1 MSSIDL
7 LSSPQSATQPT
18 SVSDAARSSFDDDFE
33 FFLTLLTS
41 QIQNQ
46 DPLEPLDTNE
56 MTQQI
61 TSFSSLEQQ
70 INTNEELEKINSSL
84 ASMTVGNAV
93 SYLGDTVT
101 YSSSKTTLSNGEANW
116 RYTVSG
122 GTADKVDVTVRDSA
136 GNIVKTETLD
146 GPLSGEQEYR
156 WNGRTDSGNSS
167 PEGDYSITFRAE
179 TSDGGILNVNTA
191 GSGVVEEVDLS
202 GTNPRLKING
212 GYIDLDEVISVAPTR
227 T

>member
-7 LSSPQSATQPT
+7 LSSPTSTTQT
-18 SVSDAARSSFDDDFE
+18 SSVADSARSSFDDDFE
-33 FFLTLLTS
+33 FFLSLLTA

-61 TSFSSLEQQ
+61 TSFSALEQQ
-70 INTNEELEKINSSL
+70 INSNEELEKINSTL
-84 ASMTVGNAV
+84 ASMTFGNAV

-116 RYTVSG
+116 RYTVTG

-136 GNIVKTETLD
+136 GNVVKTETLD
-146 GPLSGEQEYR
+146 GPLSGEQEYT

-167 PEGDYSITFRAE
+167 PEGEYSITFRAE
-179 TSDGGILNVNTA
+179 TAEGGILNVNTA

-202 GTNPRLKING
+202 GATPRLKINDS
-212 GYIDLDEVISVAPTR
+212 YIEIDEVISVAPTR